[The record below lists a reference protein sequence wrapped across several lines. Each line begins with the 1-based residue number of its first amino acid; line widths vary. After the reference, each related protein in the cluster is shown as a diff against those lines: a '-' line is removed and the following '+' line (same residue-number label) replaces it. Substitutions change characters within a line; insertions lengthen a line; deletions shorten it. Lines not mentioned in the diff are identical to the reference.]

1 MSSQQYCEAHYK
13 VSRALNTATTTIN
26 DMIVNAVDKVHKFA
40 ENHPTTTK
48 VVSHS
53 VVAVVSV
60 VATKAT
66 ICKCITNCNC
76 G

>member
-1 MSSQQYCEAHYK
+1 